1 MSDTRRL
8 RALAAELCSEL
19 GAPCYSEGDPDGLV
33 LLGLTWV
40 ENFYYVD
47 PVECSRDASCVDAVL
62 EMWGEVVSRVAEGRY
77 TVVGD
82 RELARRA
89 VRGLLELEKTL
100 VPPVIGS
107 RQPRLHEAT
116 LGTRSSK
123 RLTGSTPRP
132 PPTHGRRSLR
142 RSVSPPSEGSSRWG

>member
-1 MSDTRRL
+1 MFSVRDLRL
-8 RALAAELCSEL
+8 IASEICSKYGTLCFSE
-19 GAPCYSEGDPDGLV
+19 SDPDDLV
-33 LLGLTWV
+33 LFGFTWV

-132 PPTHGRRSLR
+132 PPTHGRRSPR
-142 RSVSPPSEGSSRWG
+142 RLASPPSEGSSRWG